1 MVHTLRQGF
10 DSPHLHQN
18 FKKMLQL
25 EFPNLSHKQPY
36 LDMISEWASFETVP
50 TSPGRLF
57 VGENFEDFLSLI
69 EKDVTVNPDGV
80 NSHLFFLVEEG
91 RILGAIQIR
100 HSIDHPRLIEV
111 WGHIGYGIRPSERGK
126 WYATEMLR
134 QALLEAQKIGLEKVL
149 ITCLDDNV
157 ASAKVIEN
165 NGGIFERF
173 AERDWKQFR
182 RYWIVWFWK

>member
-1 MVHTLRQGF
+1 
-10 DSPHLHQN
+10 
-18 FKKMLQL
+18 MLQL

-111 WGHIGYGIRPSERGK
+111 
-126 WYATEMLR
+126 
-134 QALLEAQKIGLEKVL
+134 
-149 ITCLDDNV
+149 
-157 ASAKVIEN
+157 
-165 NGGIFERF
+165 
-173 AERDWKQFR
+173 
-182 RYWIVWFWK
+182 